1 MHSKLDSKQPLAT
14 RNFLISGRLQP
25 PIAASHDWQLL
36 AAVEMAYCSHVP
48 NDCHRFGTARTGSLT
63 GVIIDCFIYPNLRG
77 RALYEHA

>member
-14 RNFLISGRLQP
+14 RNFLLSGRLQP
-25 PIAASHDWQLL
+25 PIAA
-36 AAVEMAYCSHVP
+36 SHVP
-48 NDCHRFGTARTGSLT
+48 NDCHRFGTARTGPLT